1 MAPKTPKRTA
11 AYKQLTVRWHS
22 SASAFQPEAALRS
35 LADSL
40 GYHVSTTSAKK
51 SGRETITVDT
61 PLSAVLGRRRRS
73 KLVSSEALKILTRLV
88 YAAADDPDRAP
99 LIEELVGRLTAG
111 EDVTDKL
118 LMLVKPGPTQ
128 DGHPSDTR

>member
-1 MAPKTPKRTA
+1 MAPKTVKRSP

-22 SASAFQPEAALRS
+22 SAIAFKPEEALRS

-40 GYHVSTTSAKK
+40 GYHVSATSAKK
-51 SGRETITVDT
+51 SGRETMTIDT

-73 KLVSSEALKILTRLV
+73 KLVSSDALKILTRLV
-88 YAAADDPDRAP
+88 YAAADDPERAP

-111 EDVTDKL
+111 EDVSDKL
-118 LMLVKPGPTQ
+118 LMLVKSGRHAD
-128 DGHPSDTR
+128 DGASGS